1 MVDAVVPVKQAKGG
15 EDKKTKTKK
24 RKVNKERTASA
35 IQSAFVGD
43 SNELSVCKSRILA
56 QLKKIFNDIDESR
69 WKGNVLV
76 TMLYLPH

>member
-1 MVDAVVPVKQAKGG
+1 M
-15 EDKKTKTKK
+15 EKTKK
-24 RKVNKERTASA
+24 QKQKKEKANESKVNKERTASA